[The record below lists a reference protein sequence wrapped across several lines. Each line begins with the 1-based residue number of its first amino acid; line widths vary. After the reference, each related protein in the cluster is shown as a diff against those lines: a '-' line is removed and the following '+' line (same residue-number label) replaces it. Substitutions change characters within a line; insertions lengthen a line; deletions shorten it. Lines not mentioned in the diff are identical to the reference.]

1 MREKAIFWMIVVITS
16 KKEIQNRIGTD
27 IEFESRY
34 FGIDLFANFLDQVR
48 QSDKKLEIK
57 TNVNGYKNDVK
68 PLDFGHYPN

>member
-27 IEFESRY
+27 IEFESQY

-48 QSDKKLEIK
+48 QSDKKVGDKNKCEWIQ
-57 TNVNGYKNDVK
+57 NDVK
-68 PLDFGHYPN
+68 PLDFGHYPI